1 MFKTATKF
9 LQMGSGLA
17 LFPRL
22 ECALA
27 FSQIEPVP
35 VVSVLY
41 LTWAGFSCKSCRSE
55 TCDCAFA
62 TLRSF
67 SIDCSLIQPAD
78 TPCFKRFFCPLFTLW
93 HKASSQQFMLKQQV
107 HHYQYLIFL
116 KLGMF
121 SWYKLL
127 FFCFLFFNGEG
138 V

>member
-27 FSQIEPVP
+27 FSQTEPVP

-67 SIDCSLIQPAD
+67 SIDCSLIQATD
-78 TPCFKRFFCPLFTLW
+78 TPCFKRFFCPFFTLW
-93 HKASSQQFMLKQQV
+93 HKASNQQFILKQQV
-107 HHYQYLIFL
+107 HHYQYLIFFETGYVQL
-116 KLGMF
+116 VQVT
-121 SWYKLL
+121 L
-127 FFCFLFFNGEG
+127 FFFFFF
-138 V
+138 